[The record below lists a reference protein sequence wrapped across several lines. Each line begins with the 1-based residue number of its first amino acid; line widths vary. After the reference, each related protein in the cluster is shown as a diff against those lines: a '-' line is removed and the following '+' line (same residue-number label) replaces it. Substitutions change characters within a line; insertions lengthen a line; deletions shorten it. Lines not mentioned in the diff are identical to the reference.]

1 MGHPRTS
8 TNNLLA
14 SHNLPTSDTNHLPP
28 PPNQAPLY
36 FPDGGARWLDA
47 FAASGEPVLPL
58 TQHALD
64 FPTYHT
70 TGPRD
75 PRTPLTI
82 SDNWA
87 LNDAREAYRREHHAL
102 MRARG
107 VDVLLCPAYP
117 AACARQAAARYWL
130 YSAVWNILDLPAAVL
145 PSGLRCDRD
154 VDVVEEGYVPRGPR
168 DEEVWKDCEFCFS
181 FFLVFLFSC
190 YFAFSLPLITKAARC
205 RYQRHA
211 WLMNMADDPELFHGF
226 PVALQVVGKRFR
238 DEDVLA
244 AAKVLDAALKSS

>member
-1 MGHPRTS
+1 MTISAGGISSYVDAPTP
-8 TNNLLA
+8 
-14 SHNLPTSDTNHLPP
+14 LPLDITPTAETNHPP
-28 PPNQAPLY
+28 PPDQAPLY

-70 TGPRD
+70 TTTTSPRD

-145 PSGLRCDRD
+145 PSGVRCDRD

-168 DEEVWKDCEFCFS
+168 DEEVWKDCEFFFPF
-181 FFLVFLFSC
+181 FFLFFLFPSFPSIVFC
-190 YFAFSLPLITKAARC
+190 FFRFFPSDFPLVTTECTMSIAKTPMTNGHC
-205 RYQRHA
+205 R
-211 WLMNMADDPELFHGF
+211 
-226 PVALQVVGKRFR
+226 
-238 DEDVLA
+238 
-244 AAKVLDAALKSS
+244 